1 MFISKPLSD
10 DHLPAS
16 ADGNI
21 EDVHV
26 SAFQTAIDGLLSAA
40 RYVISFRLAFLLMKD
55 RLLHLVSYQR

>member
-1 MFISKPLSD
+1 MFISKPFSE

-40 RYVISFRLAFLLMKD
+40 RYVLAYIVVLTTD
-55 RLLHLVSYQR
+55 HPLHPVYFQR

>member
-1 MFISKPLSD
+1 MFISKPFSD

-21 EDVHV
+21 EDIHV

-40 RYVISFRLAFLLMKD
+40 RYVPKWRVVLIPD
-55 RLLHLVSYQR
+55 PLLHLVYYQQ